1 MTYKFEAIIQ
11 QVEDKDATFIEIP
24 FDVEKEFGA
33 KRVKVKAKA
42 KFDNVD
48 YRGSIVRMGM
58 PCFMIGLTKEIRKK
72 IGKGIGDTVS
82 VEIEKDEE
90 ERIVEIP
97 IEFESMLN
105 GNNNA
110 KDFFN
115 SLSYSQKKKY
125 ITWIT
130 SAKKE
135 ETKIKRMN
143 EALLKLEGKVKL

>member
-11 QVEDKDATFIEIP
+11 QVENKDATFIEIP
-24 FDVEKEFGA
+24 FDVEKEFGS
-33 KRVKVKAKA
+33 KRVKIKA

-90 ERIVEIP
+90 ERIIEMP
-97 IEFESMLN
+97 IEFKSMIN

-110 KDFFN
+110 KEFYD

-130 SAKKE
+130 SAKKK

-143 EALLKLEGKVKL
+143 DALLKLEGKVKL

>member
-11 QVEDKDATFIEIP
+11 QVENKDATFIEIP

-33 KRVKVKAKA
+33 KRVKVKA

-82 VEIEKDEE
+82 VEIE
-90 ERIVEIP
+90 
-97 IEFESMLN
+97 SMLN
-105 GNNNA
+105 KNNNA
-110 KDFFN
+110 KEFYD